1 MLNEKHHAFLVAQ
14 YYRILH
20 DLDPAGAQAVFL
32 FCTRKY
38 AEERGARMAQR
49 ALRDGRELTL
59 GTYMSYGEWEYTDPS
74 FSESEVLESAPDHH
88 YLVHKCPWN
97 TQFSE
102 MGVAILHLVRPF
114 HQFHQIDRNQYGSHD
129 TEKRQEQFSK
139 NLQTKSH
146 TVVFRKIDIKP
157 VSHMNILMQIHV
169 RLHRNLDKL
178 VDNQYSCHHKS
189 NQTSLSEKFFHLLQF
204 ANWIQKN

>member
-1 MLNEKHHAFLVAQ
+1 M
-14 YYRILH
+14 
-20 DLDPAGAQAVFL
+20 
-32 FCTRKY
+32 
-38 AEERGARMAQR
+38 R
-49 ALRDGRELTL
+49 AL
-59 GTYMSYGEWEYTDPS
+59 
-74 FSESEVLESAPDHH
+74 AK
-88 YLVHKCPWN
+88 YLSIEHTVDDVTHRTGQNQGKTN
-97 TQFSE
+97 QVT
-102 MGVAILHLVRPF
+102 ILHLIRPF

-129 TEKRQEQFSK
+129 TEKRQEQFGK
-139 NLQTKSH
+139 NLQAKSH

-178 VDNQYSCHHKS
+178 VDNQHSCHHKS